1 MNRAKTIEL
10 LKKNSFRF
18 TKSLGQN
25 FLVDDTVL
33 EDIVISADVNPDDE
47 IIEIGPGFGALTRL
61 LLDKGKSVTAI
72 ELDKKLIPILKDEF
86 KDYTNLKIINE
97 DVLKCDVDK
106 IIGDSE
112 VKILANLPYYVT
124 TPIITKLI
132 KGKSK
137 ILSIT
142 IMIQKE
148 VADRIAAQPNTKD
161 YGALTLL
168 VNYYCKVFKVRE
180 VPPESFM
187 PSPKV
192 SSTVIKLI
200 PIKEKS
206 MKVNDEILFFKVIR
220 EAFNM
225 RRKTLSNSLMPLG
238 LPKEELINVLQE
250 SGIDPKRRGETLSIE
265 EFALLSNK
273 ISDLKV

>member
-1 MNRAKTIEL
+1 MDRAKTIEM
-10 LKKNSFRF
+10 LKKNSFKL

-33 EDIVISADVNPDDE
+33 EDIVNSADVNPDDE

-61 LLDKGKSVTAI
+61 LLDKGKNVTAI
-72 ELDKKLIPILKDEF
+72 ELDKKLIPILEDEF

-97 DVLKCDVDK
+97 DVLKCDMDE

-148 VADRIAAQPNTKD
+148 VADRIAASPSTKD

-168 VNYYCKVFKVRE
+168 VSYYCGVSKVRE
-180 VPPESFM
+180 VPPTSFI

-192 SSTVIKLI
+192 SSTVIRLI
-200 PIKEKS
+200 PRKEKS
-206 MKVNDEILFFKVIR
+206 VKVNDEDLFFKIIR
-220 EAFNM
+220 DSFNM

-238 LPKEELINVLQE
+238 L
-250 SGIDPKRRGETLSIE
+250 S
-265 EFALLSNK
+265 
-273 ISDLKV
+273 

>member
-10 LKKNSFRF
+10 LKKNSFKF

-61 LLDKGKSVTAI
+61 LLDKGKNVTAI
-72 ELDKKLIPILKDEF
+72 ELDKKLIPILEDEF

-97 DVLKCDVDK
+97 DVLKCDMDE
-106 IIGDSE
+106 IIGDKE

-148 VADRIAAQPNTKD
+148 VADRIAASPSTKD
-161 YGALTLL
+161 YGALTLM
-168 VNYYCKVFKVRE
+168 VKYYCDIAKVRE
-180 VPPESFM
+180 VPPTSFM

-200 PIKEKS
+200 PRKDKS
-206 MKVNDEILFFKVIR
+206 VRVNDEALFFKVIR

-238 LPKEELINVLQE
+238 LPKEELINVLHE
-250 SGIDPKRRGETLSIE
+250 SGIDPIRRGETLSIE

-273 ISDLKV
+273 ISDL

>member
-1 MNRAKTIEL
+1 MNREKTIEL

-25 FLVDDTVL
+25 FLVDDAVL
-33 EDIVISADVNPDDE
+33 EDIVISADVNSDDE

-61 LLDKGKSVTAI
+61 LLDNGKNVTAI
-72 ELDKKLIPILKDEF
+72 ELDKKLIPILNDEF
-86 KDYTNLKIINE
+86 KDYTNLEIINQ
-97 DVLKCDVDK
+97 DVLKCDMDE
-106 IIGDSE
+106 IIGDKE

-132 KGKSK
+132 KGKSNIK
-137 ILSIT
+137 SIT
-142 IMIQKE
+142 IMVQKE
-148 VADRIAAQPNTKD
+148 VADRIAANPSTKD
-161 YGALTLL
+161 YGALTLM
-168 VNYYCKVFKVRE
+168 VNYYCRVNKVRE
-180 VPPESFM
+180 VLPTAFM

-192 SSTVIKLI
+192 SSTVITLI
-200 PIKEKS
+200 PRKDKS
-206 MKVNDEILFFKVIR
+206 VRVNDEALFFKVIR

-238 LPKEELINVLQE
+238 LSKEQLINVLQE
-250 SGIDPKRRGETLSIE
+250 SDIDPIRRGETLSIE

-273 ISDLKV
+273 ISDLKI